1 MQERRTV
8 THPEKDKNSKEV
20 MTIGELAK
28 STEVNIETI
37 RFYQRRGLMDEPER
51 PAGGIRR
58 YGEADADRIRFIKA
72 AQRLGFSL
80 DEIIILLALDD
91 GADCSTAVKIA
102 HKKLAEVR
110 GKINDLRQIEKSLSS
125 LIGDCEKNVGEQVC
139 CPLISSLHS
148 RRQNDHS

>member
-1 MQERRTV
+1 MQERRNDSNQG
-8 THPEKDKNSKEV
+8 PDKNPGDF

-51 PAGGIRR
+51 PIGGIRR
-58 YGEADADRIRFIKA
+58 YGEADASRIRFIKS

-91 GADCSTAVKIA
+91 GADCESAVRIA

-110 GKINDLRQIEKSLSS
+110 SKITDLRQIEKSLSK
-125 LIGDCEKNVGEQVC
+125 LIGECEQNDGQHVC

-148 RRQNDHS
+148 RRQNDGA

>member
-1 MQERRTV
+1 MQERRSNIY
-8 THPEKDKNSKEV
+8 PANDKKAKEF

-58 YGEADADRIRFIKA
+58 YGDADADRIRFIKS

-91 GADCSTAVKIA
+91 GADCETAVKIA

-110 GKINDLRQIEKSLSS
+110 GKITDLRQIEKSLSS
-125 LIGDCEKNVGEQVC
+125 LIGECEKNIGEQVC

-148 RRQNDHS
+148 RRVHDNS